1 MSTDKKEEQAQKQ
14 QELKPAQISNVENT
28 PGIDDAGNSTGAD
41 NVGLAAGRD
50 GAGNSAGTNGTQGAP
65 LSETTKREL
74 IAALKQN
81 WQREMEGV
89 RTYRDLASKEPD
101 ATKRGVLE
109 KMADAEARHAQK
121 WERKLAELGVETP
134 QEERTL
140 GMRFQGWLR
149 RQLGTEAALRQLE
162 GEEDKDIRRYE
173 AQARSINDTEAQ
185 EMLREVKRDEESHG
199 RIIRDMIS
207 PMGPQGMLDVILR
220 RERWHKRGGGW
231 LGDAIYGAN
240 DGLGAVFGIVSGVAG
255 YTGAS
260 NSHFVLISGLAGMM
274 ASALSMGSGAYLATK
289 SEREVYQAEIQREKR
304 EIEEEPEEEQEE
316 LALYYQLK
324 GFTEEE
330 SNVLAARMAENPDQ
344 LLRTLAHE
352 ELGLSEESFPK
363 PWVAAVSATIST
375 AIGAFI
381 PIIPFFFMQG
391 IAAVI
396 VAALISLLAHFAV
409 GAAKTLV
416 TGRSWVSSGMEM
428 TVVGAIEA
436 VITYTLG
443 AAFSV
448 A

>member
-1 MSTDKKEEQAQKQ
+1 
-14 QELKPAQISNVENT
+14 
-28 PGIDDAGNSTGAD
+28 
-41 NVGLAAGRD
+41 
-50 GAGNSAGTNGTQGAP
+50 
-65 LSETTKREL
+65 
-74 IAALKQN
+74 
-81 WQREMEGV
+81 MEGV
-89 RTYRDLASKEPD
+89 RTYRDLASKERD
-101 ATKRGVLE
+101 ATKRGVLA

-121 WERKLAELGVETP
+121 WERKLAELGVEAP

-140 GMRFQGWLR
+140 GMRFQDWLR
-149 RQLGTEAALRQLE
+149 RQLGTEAVLRQLE

-207 PMGPQGMLDVILR
+207 PIGPQGMLDVMLR

-352 ELGLSEESFPK
+352 ELGLSEESFPN
-363 PWVAAVSATIST
+363 PWVAAVAATVST

-396 VAALISLLAHFAV
+396 AAALISLLAHFAI

-416 TGRSWVSSGMEM
+416 TGRSWVASGMEM

-443 AAFSV
+443 AAFRV
-448 A
+448 V

>member
-1 MSTDKKEEQAQKQ
+1 MSTDKKEEQAP
-14 QELKPAQISNVENT
+14 ELKPDQINNAENS
-28 PGIDDAGNSTGAD
+28 PGIDS
-41 NVGLAAGRD
+41 V
-50 GAGNSAGTNGTQGAP
+50 GNSAGAASVGLATGTDGAGKPTVTNGTQGAP

-89 RTYRDLASKEPD
+89 RTYRDLASKERD

-185 EMLREVKRDEESHG
+185 EMLREVKRDEESHE

-207 PMGPQGMLDVILR
+207 PIGPQGMLDVMLR

-352 ELGLSEESFPK
+352 ELGLSEESFPN
-363 PWVAAVSATIST
+363 PWVAAVAATVST

-416 TGRSWVSSGMEM
+416 TGRSWVASGMEM